1 MKSDLQ
7 GLGQLILLLM
17 KHTCFDDVKEEV
29 SKQFSHLVQSLSF
42 TFTSWND
49 VLSHPLLNVDDSVSL
64 IKEKPKE
71 D

>member
-1 MKSDLQ
+1 
-7 GLGQLILLLM
+7 
-17 KHTCFDDVKEEV
+17 
-29 SKQFSHLVQSLSF
+29 VQSLSF

-49 VLSHPLLNVDDSVSL
+49 VLSHPLLSVDDSVSL